1 MTVPRCW
8 ISSYMTYPYQEQ
20 DDMYQLAKECSHGRR
35 KYITADESANYSIS
49 STRTAYESNYARMLL
64 YAVRVVSSLAFW
76 LSVVPFRWTT
86 IPTLSHCALGRAVG
100 KRLYVYTLVQSYQS
114 HTTASTCRI
123 LASTTII
130 MCVMNACMCCMKMAG

>member
-1 MTVPRCW
+1 
-8 ISSYMTYPYQEQ
+8 
-20 DDMYQLAKECSHGRR
+20 MYQLAKECSHGWR
-35 KYITADESANYSIS
+35 KYNVADELANYSIS
-49 STRTAYESNYARMLL
+49 STRTVSEFNKAMLQL

-100 KRLYVYTLVQSYQS
+100 KRLYAYTLVQSYQS

-123 LASTTII
+123 LASTTILYV
-130 MCVMNACMCCMKMAG
+130 CNACCVLYELAG